1 MSGSPPDHASPPAST
16 ALSLLVPEWSDQL
29 CQRGAGAGAC
39 VAEDG
44 GGGDRAEVAAGLE
57 VAVVGEAVEEPGGVQ
72 VAGAGGVDHLDRVGV
87 DLDHVVTACH
97 DGSGGDRKSTRLN
110 SSH

>member
-1 MSGSPPDHASPPAST
+1 MTHSCPTRRS
-16 ALSLLVPEWSDQL
+16 SDL
-29 CQRGAGAGAC
+29 
-39 VAEDG
+39 DG

-97 DGSGGDRKSTRLN
+97 DGSGGPTGDDGDLDVGPCGGQRLDRKSTRLN
-110 SSH
+110 SSN